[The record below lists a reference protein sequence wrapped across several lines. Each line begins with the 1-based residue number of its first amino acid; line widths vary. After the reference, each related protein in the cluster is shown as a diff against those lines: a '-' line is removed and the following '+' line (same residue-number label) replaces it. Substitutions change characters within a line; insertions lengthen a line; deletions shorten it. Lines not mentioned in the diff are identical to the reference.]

1 MTALPTIVVVSPI
14 EPSSTGNGLA
24 MRVETMVAAAA
35 QDHLVELIVV
45 PVAGRPPVVRTDVV
59 VANRH
64 DVSLPSPRQ
73 PSTLVGWLGSQRWR
87 DRLSAA
93 APLPDPVARTPLAD
107 ADALATHLAALAPV
121 AVLACRLTTAM
132 FALRIAEALDLP
144 LLIDLDDDDEDLARS
159 LEDEE
164 SADGWHRLAAL
175 ILASAAT
182 SFAASDRVARAITA
196 RHDLDQPVV
205 VVANPAPVPSRP
217 IAPPPGDRRLLMM
230 ANFGYEPNA
239 EGARWFV
246 DEVMAGLDGRWTC
259 DLVGAGSSEVSGI
272 DVAGVRSWGHVD
284 DVSVHYEACDVVV
297 VPILHGSGTRIKVL
311 EAFAH
316 HRPVVATTVAVDG
329 LALIED
335 VHAMLADDAASF
347 AAAIQ
352 RCEDPEHTAPLV
364 AAAALLTSRAY
375 DRGVITRE
383 AARHVR
389 QAGAGSPTTGPR
401 EERS

>member
-1 MTALPTIVVVSPI
+1 MTAPPTIVVLAPI

-24 MRVETMVAAAA
+24 MRVEAVVAAAA
-35 QDHLVELIVV
+35 QDHLVELIVL
-45 PVAGRPPVVRTDVV
+45 PVAGRPPVVRTNVD

-64 DVSLPSPRQ
+64 DVALPPPRQ

-93 APLPDPVARTPLAD
+93 APLPDPVARVPLAD
-107 ADALATHLAALAPV
+107 ADALAAHLAALAPV

-144 LLIDLDDDDEDLARS
+144 LLVDLDDDDEELARS
-159 LEDEE
+159 MGDEE
-164 SADGWHRLAAL
+164 NAAGWHRLAAL
-175 ILASAAT
+175 ALPRASMT
-182 SFAASDRVARAITA
+182 FAASDGVARSITV

-205 VVANPAPVPSRP
+205 VMANPAPVPSRP
-217 IAPPPGDRRLLMM
+217 IAPPPGDRRLLMV

-239 EGARWFV
+239 EGARWFL

-259 DLVGAGSSEVSGI
+259 DLVGAGSSEVSSG
-272 DVAGVRSWGHVD
+272 DVAGVRSWGHVE

-297 VPILHGSGTRIKVL
+297 VPLLHGSGTRIKVL

-329 LALIED
+329 LDLVD
-335 VHAMLADDAASF
+335 GVHAMVADDAASF
-347 AAAIQ
+347 SAAIE
-352 RCEDPEHTAPLV
+352 RCEDPERTAPLT

-375 DRGVITRE
+375 DRGVITSE
-383 AARHVR
+383 VARHVLR
-389 QAGAGSPTTGPR
+389 VDA
-401 EERS
+401 E